1 MKVASAAQLRI
12 LISLAT
18 ALFVS
23 VGLALLEQRSDL
35 VRLASNLHFDTLA
48 DRYANVEVAPNIR
61 LVALDDRTIDD
72 HGGEFPVK
80 RTRHAQLLQG
90 LTEVNAKSVT
100 WDIVFRRETA
110 DDEILAK
117 AFESPASVIAFGAR
131 PVLGQAKTPRAS
143 FQKHRIGPD
152 DTSHWPAL
160 DMDVGL
166 QPVPILDNHVS
177 QLAHAAVS
185 VGVDSIHRD
194 VPLIVRVGD
203 HIYPSLTLATIM
215 VYYDLP
221 RDDFDFDAP
230 YLVIGPK
237 TLEKPIKVP
246 LDDRGHML
254 IRYVDDWRNAFF
266 VQSYSTLNKSL
277 SLFPEDLEEAFEDC
291 IVLVGASYAG
301 SGDFIATPIEG
312 SVPGV
317 LLTVNAV
324 NTIVTG
330 GFITPAT
337 HFVSLT
343 VLLAMPFIVALL
355 FALFRPFIAGPA
367 LIGLAGGLIG
377 LSDYMFGSQSYF
389 LPTFGAVA
397 ATVVSGLLFAL
408 VNFVRS
414 YMAERKMVTV
424 LRRFVAPSLIT
435 ELEKSGTGRLNLQSR
450 KRYLA
455 IMFVD
460 IAEFTKFSDNNDA
473 QAVSEFL
480 ADFYDIALDILF
492 RHDGTV
498 DKLMGDGI
506 IAYWGAPEKVE
517 DKEIK
522 AVRAGLELLEAF
534 NEIAEPIRQKA
545 GAALQLRVG
554 INAGHANVGYFGGDR
569 HAAYTIIGRSVNL
582 ASRLESNAPH
592 NSVVIESYMYDAVK
606 DHFTLEALDPIQA
619 KGIAKPVKVW
629 KVVGPKNI

>member
-1 MKVASAAQLRI
+1 
-12 LISLAT
+12 
-18 ALFVS
+18 
-23 VGLALLEQRSDL
+23 
-35 VRLASNLHFDTLA
+35 
-48 DRYANVEVAPNIR
+48 
-61 LVALDDRTIDD
+61 
-72 HGGEFPVK
+72 
-80 RTRHAQLLQG
+80 
-90 LTEVNAKSVT
+90 
-100 WDIVFRRETA
+100 
-110 DDEILAK
+110 
-117 AFESPASVIAFGAR
+117 
-131 PVLGQAKTPRAS
+131 
-143 FQKHRIGPD
+143 
-152 DTSHWPAL
+152 
-160 DMDVGL
+160 
-166 QPVPILDNHVS
+166 
-177 QLAHAAVS
+177 
-185 VGVDSIHRD
+185 
-194 VPLIVRVGD
+194 
-203 HIYPSLTLATIM
+203 M